1 MFWSPLTMNDK
12 SPEMTEVK
20 TMWSESLLETLYIG
34 LRKDKGDDI
43 IQEVIVDLRA
53 KKYDDKYIIN
63 KVTKRVGPEAAKR
76 IESLLS
82 GGKSTKSTKSTK
94 NSNLSKADQA
104 RANAAKKRQE
114 DSFFGK
120 IMKAF
125 FKK

>member
-1 MFWSPLTMNDK
+1 MNDK